1 MPLRLKLAF
10 SYLLIGLFPVLAMA
24 ITVYLQASQAL
35 REQTLNSL
43 EAVANIKQNQLLD
56 NLQARRDQIS
66 TLASNLGTG
75 YAGLEGPALISAA
88 NYDRPI
94 FENFI
99 QTYGYRELK
108 LIANDSLVMFSV
120 VRGDDYQQ
128 RLSQPAWRDL
138 PMGRL
143 AHAALSEQAT
153 LISDLAINPQTGEPS
168 QFLVSPV
175 ISDGE
180 MIAVLMLEL
189 PIASLNRVMQTRQG
203 LGEAGETY
211 LVGGDGLLRSDSAR
225 FEAHRVQRG
234 ADTSAALTG
243 EAIARALRGEQGRL
257 SEAGLNQQPALKAFV
272 PLSFDGQHWV
282 LIAEMDQAQALA
294 PVRAL
299 MWQISLLGI
308 LTVAAVL
315 LATWLVSRSVMR
327 PLGGEPDAMAALARR
342 LAAGELNLPTQQGQ
356 GLLHALHEMASA
368 WRTVIEQLRQAS
380 NAVDS
385 ASGDILAAAEQTS
398 SRLDQQQEALE
409 LVVSAVDQMA
419 ATVQEIAGSASQS
432 ADNSETTRSDFTA
445 MQGTLQ
451 RMIGRQDQLLDGLR
465 QADQVVQTLAGNSQQ
480 IASVLEV
487 IRAIAE
493 QTNLLALNAAIEAAR
508 AGEQG
513 RGFAVVADEVRNLAM
528 RTHSATEEIVLLI
541 GTLDDSSRQA
551 LSSMQGSTEQARALE
566 DETQAVLGSLGHLDQ
581 SLQALHGLAFQI
593 AAAAEQQAATTL
605 EVNRHMHQLSATTAD
620 NHESATSTRQYGE
633 HLQTLARDQ
642 QLLLAH
648 FQLNAP

>member
-1 MPLRLKLAF
+1 MPLRLKLAV
-10 SYLLIGLFPVLAMA
+10 SYLFIGLFPVLAMA
-24 ITVYLQASQAL
+24 VTVYLQASQAL

-43 EAVANIKQNQLLD
+43 EAVANIKQLQLLD

-75 YAGLEGPALISAA
+75 YAGLKGPALVSAA

-108 LIANDSLVMFSV
+108 LISRDGLVMFSV
-120 VRGDDYQQ
+120 LRGDDYQQ
-128 RLSQPAWRDL
+128 QLTQPAWREL

-143 AHAALSEQAT
+143 ANAGLSERAT
-153 LISDLAINPQTGEPS
+153 LISDLEINPQTGEPS

-180 MIAVLMLEL
+180 LTALLMLEL

-225 FEAHRVQRG
+225 FDAHQVQRR
-234 ADTSAALTG
+234 AEAATVLTG
-243 EAIARALRGEQGRL
+243 DAVARALRGEQGRL
-257 SEAGLNQQPALKAFV
+257 SEPGLNQQAALKAFV
-272 PLSFDGQHWV
+272 PLAFDGQQWA

-294 PVRAL
+294 PVRAV
-299 MWQISLLGI
+299 MWQISLLGM

-315 LATWLVSRSVMR
+315 LATWLVSRSLMR
-327 PLGGEPDAMAALARR
+327 PLGGEPDAMAALAQR
-342 LAAGELNLPTQQGQ
+342 LAAGELSLPPQRGQ
-356 GLLHALHEMASA
+356 GLLQALHEMAGA
-368 WRTVIEQLRQAS
+368 WRTVIEQLRHAG

-385 ASGDILAAAEQTS
+385 ASGDILDAAGQTS

-409 LVVSAVDQMA
+409 MVVSAVDQMA
-419 ATVQEIAGSASQS
+419 ATVQEIATSASQS
-432 ADNSETTRSDFTA
+432 ADSSEATRTAFTA

-528 RTHSATEEIVLLI
+528 RTRSATEEIVQLI
-541 GTLDDSSRQA
+541 GNLDDSSHQA
-551 LSSMQGSTEQARALE
+551 LSSMQGSTVQARALE

-581 SLQALHGLAFQI
+581 SLQAVQGLAFQI
-593 AAAAEQQAATTL
+593 AAAAEQQAATTQ
-605 EVNRHMHQLSATTAD
+605 EVNRHMHQLSAMTAD
-620 NHESATSTRQYGE
+620 NRENAANTRQYGE
-633 HLQTLARDQ
+633 RLQTLAGSQ
-642 QLLLAH
+642 QRLLAH
-648 FQLNAP
+648 FQL

>member
-1 MPLRLKLAF
+1 MPLRLKLALT
-10 SYLLIGLFPVLAMA
+10 YLFIGLFPVLAMA

-43 EAVANIKQNQLLD
+43 EAVANIKQSQLLD

-66 TLASNLGTG
+66 TLASNLGTA
-75 YAGLEGPALISAA
+75 YAGLEGPSLVSAA

-108 LIANDSLVMFSV
+108 LIANDGLVMFSV
-120 VRGDDYQQ
+120 LRGDDHQQ
-128 RLSQPAWRDL
+128 NLTHPTWRDL

-143 AHAALSEQAT
+143 ANAGLNQQAT

-180 MIAVLMLEL
+180 LIALLMLEL

-211 LVGGDGLLRSDSAR
+211 LVGSDGLLRSDSAR
-225 FEAHRVQRG
+225 FDAQRAQRRG
-234 ADTSAALTG
+234 DANVALSG
-243 EAIARALRGEQGRL
+243 EAIARALDGEQGRL
-257 SEAGLNQQPALKAFV
+257 SEAGLNHQAALKAFV
-272 PLSFDGQHWV
+272 PLSFDGQRWA

-299 MWQISLLGI
+299 MWQISLLGL

-327 PLGGEPDAMAALARR
+327 PLGGEPGAMAALAQR
-342 LAAGELNLPTQQGQ
+342 LAAGELSVPPQRGQ
-356 GLLHALHEMASA
+356 GLLHALHDMASA

-385 ASGDILAAAEQTS
+385 ASGDILDAAGQTS
-398 SRLDQQQEALE
+398 NRLDQQQEALE
-409 LVVSAVDQMA
+409 MVVSAVDQMA
-419 ATVQEIAGSASQS
+419 ATVQEIATSASRS
-432 ADNSETTRSDFTA
+432 ADNGETTRNDFTA

-528 RTHSATEEIVLLI
+528 RTRNATEEIVLLI
-541 GTLDDSSRQA
+541 GTLDDSSNQA
-551 LSSMQGSTEQARALE
+551 LSSMRGSTEQARALE
-566 DETQAVLGSLGHLDQ
+566 DETQAVLGSLGDLDQ

-593 AAAAEQQAATTL
+593 AAAAEQQAATTQ
-605 EVNRHMHQLSATTAD
+605 EVNRHMHQLSAMTAD
-620 NHESATSTRQYGE
+620 NRENAANTRQYGE
-633 HLQTLARDQ
+633 HLQTLAGSQQ
-642 QLLLAH
+642 QLLAR
-648 FQLNAP
+648 FQL